1 MNKSVAEGNNLKK
14 KKVTMFNSLCLWR
27 QRLFKILL
35 ILTNTKLYSVLY
47 SRETAEN
54 ANTQPKHMATLK

>member
-14 KKVTMFNSLCLWR
+14 NGD
-27 QRLFKILL
+27 RLFKILL